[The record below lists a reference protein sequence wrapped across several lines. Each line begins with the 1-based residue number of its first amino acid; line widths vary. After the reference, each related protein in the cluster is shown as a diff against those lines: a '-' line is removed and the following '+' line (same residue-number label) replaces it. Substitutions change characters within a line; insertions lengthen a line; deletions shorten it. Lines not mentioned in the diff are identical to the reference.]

1 MKKIIIIIMSIILI
15 TGCSNSKTDEK
26 NAKVNNNENI
36 TKEQVIG
43 NYSVSNASLVYDKG
57 TSIFKITIT
66 NTTDNILNIND
77 FKITFKSESGSVITV
92 LNGFSIDNMEPN
104 VGLEISLDS
113 DVDLSDA
120 ASVEYEIN

>member
-1 MKKIIIIIMSIILI
+1 MRGLF
-15 TGCSNSKTDEK
+15 
-26 NAKVNNNENI
+26 NENI

-66 NTTDNILNIND
+66 NITNSPLNIND

-92 LNGFSIDNMEPN
+92 LNGFSIDN
-104 VGLEISLDS
+104 ISYS
-113 DVDLSDA
+113 YFNYSYFCIKA
-120 ASVEYEIN
+120 KTR

>member
-66 NTTDNILNIND
+66 NITNSPLNIND

-92 LNGFSIDNMEPN
+92 LNGFSIDDMEPN

>member
-1 MKKIIIIIMSIILI
+1 MSIILI

>member
-1 MKKIIIIIMSIILI
+1 MKKIIIIIMSIVLI

-43 NYSVSNASLVYDKG
+43 NYSVSNASLVYDNG

-66 NTTDNILNIND
+66 NTTANTLNIND

-113 DVDLSDA
+113 DVDLSEA

>member
-26 NAKVNNNENI
+26 NAKVNNNTNI

-66 NTTDNILNIND
+66 NTTNNILNIND

-113 DVDLSDA
+113 DVDLSEA